1 MTLIS
6 VILLKMFLTKLDS
19 ENIIVMSPS
28 PGIVSH
34 STDCDGNVGKCKP
47 LMISGSRSRLWITG
61 LHWSANFWSS
71 KDITLFQKNVKL
83 QKIRGK
89 RSEN

>member
-34 STDCDGNVGKCKP
+34 STDGDGNVGKCKP